1 MKFRVGFET
10 RFQMVPLWFF
20 FFRKFSISFLGLEFS
35 LPVLP
40 SPLPL
45 VIFLTTLILVQ
56 ANCKVVYD
64 LCSRLPYLWKLN
76 RRRLKVMM
84 HDRIRQFFHYLF
96 NGSEKLRPKDTLAPS
111 PAELHMDGP
120 VRMVRMDGPRTVVW
134 VREGLY
140 LGQGLGTIPKTIIL
154 SELIIV
160 LSRCAIVK
168 TVQCSNSELIVCW
181 ITESVFGSTFAVA
194 SSTNRIELFLRIALP
209 RHSSCFWPTLKR
221 KLTFWP

>member
-40 SPLPL
+40 PSLPV

-56 ANCKVVYD
+56 ANCTVVYD

-76 RRRLKVMM
+76 GRLLKVMM

-96 NGSEKLRPKDTLAPS
+96 NGSEKLRRKSFCIGRITYGMTCFL
-111 PAELHMDGP
+111 
-120 VRMVRMDGPRTVVW
+120 
-134 VREGLY
+134 
-140 LGQGLGTIPKTIIL
+140 
-154 SELIIV
+154 
-160 LSRCAIVK
+160 VK
-168 TVQCSNSELIVCW
+168 SLKP
-181 ITESVFGSTFAVA
+181 
-194 SSTNRIELFLRIALP
+194 FLKPWFYQNL
-209 RHSSCFWPTLKR
+209 
-221 KLTFWP
+221 